1 MKLRADGLLA
11 YSARQLAYT
20 LPVMV
25 VASVLVFY
33 SLRVAPGDPVNAV
46 LSPLALEEARH
57 ALREHLGLNQP
68 VWQQYFIYIGHVFQG
83 DLGTSLLNGS
93 DVTSLLVAYGKR
105 TALLAG
111 LALAVTYVVAIPLGV
126 LAAVRRNS
134 VWDQAASFV
143 ANLGM
148 AIPSFW
154 LALLLILL
162 FSVNLAILPVGGT
175 GSASHLV
182 LPVIV
187 LAAEGIAVTMRLMRS
202 SMLEQLSQDYVRTLR
217 AKGLPVRRIV
227 WIHAVRNALIPVI
240 SLAGLRF
247 GWLLGYTLI
256 VETVFRWPGLGYL
269 LVDSVIR
276 RDYPVAQT
284 LSLLLTITV
293 LLGNLLANVL
303 YGAVDPRVRAGGR
316 TGAGR

>member
-1 MKLRADGLLA
+1 MRNKGLLL
-11 YSARQLAYT
+11 YGGRQLLYT

-33 SLRVAPGDPVNAV
+33 ALRVAPGDPVNAV
-46 LSPLALEEARH
+46 LNPLALEEAR
-57 ALREHLGLNQP
+57 AELRTHLGLDHP
-68 VWQQYFIYIGHVFQG
+68 IWQQYFVYLGNVAQG
-83 DLGTSLLNGS
+83 DFGTSLLNGS
-93 DVTSLLVAYGKR
+93 GVGSLVVEYGQR

-111 LALAVTYVVAIPLGV
+111 CAIVLTYLIAIPLGV
-126 LAAVRRNS
+126 LAAVKRNS
-134 VWDQAASFV
+134 IWDQAASFL

-148 AIPSFW
+148 AVPNFW

-162 FSVNLAILPVGGT
+162 FAVNLRLLPVSGAGGVE
-175 GSASHLV
+175 HLV
-182 LPVIV
+182 LPTIV

-202 SMLEQLSQDYVRTLR
+202 SMLEQLGQDYIRTLR
-217 AKGLPVRRIV
+217 AKGLSARRIV
-227 WIHAVRNALIPVI
+227 WVHGLRNALIPVI

-269 LVDSVIR
+269 LVDSVLR

-284 LSLLLTITV
+284 LALLLTLTV
-293 LLGNLLANVL
+293 LLGNLLANIA
-303 YGAVDPRVRAGGR
+303 YGIVDPRIR
-316 TGAGR
+316 TGGAR

>member
-1 MKLRADGLLA
+1 MRNKGLLL
-11 YSARQLAYT
+11 YGGRQLLYT

-33 SLRVAPGDPVNAV
+33 ALRVAPGDPVNAV
-46 LSPLALEEARH
+46 LNPLALEEAR
-57 ALREHLGLNQP
+57 AELRTHLGLDHP
-68 VWQQYFIYIGHVFQG
+68 IWQQYFVYLGNVAQG
-83 DLGTSLLNGS
+83 DFGTSLLNGS
-93 DVTSLLVAYGKR
+93 GVGSLVVEYGQR

-111 LALAVTYVVAIPLGV
+111 CAIVLTYLIAIPLGV
-126 LAAVRRNS
+126 LAAVKRNS
-134 VWDQAASFV
+134 IWDQAASFL

-148 AIPSFW
+148 AVPNFW

-162 FSVNLAILPVGGT
+162 FAVNLRLLPVSGAGGVE
-175 GSASHLV
+175 HLV
-182 LPVIV
+182 LPTIV

-202 SMLEQLSQDYVRTLR
+202 SMLEQLGQDYIRTLR
-217 AKGLPVRRIV
+217 AKGLSARRIV
-227 WIHAVRNALIPVI
+227 WVHGLRNALIPVI

-269 LVDSVIR
+269 LVDSVLR

-284 LSLLLTITV
+284 LALLLTLTV
-293 LLGNLLANVL
+293 LFGNLLANIA
-303 YGAVDPRVRAGGR
+303 YGIVDPRIR
-316 TGAGR
+316 TGGAR

>member
-1 MKLRADGLLA
+1 MRNKGLIL
-11 YSARQLAYT
+11 YGGRQLLYT

-33 SLRVAPGDPVNAV
+33 ALRLAPGDPVNAV
-46 LSPLALEEARH
+46 LSPLALEEARKE
-57 ALREHLGLNQP
+57 LRNHLGLDQP
-68 VWQQYFIYIGHVFQG
+68 IWQQYFVYLGNVAHG

-93 DVTSLLVAYGKR
+93 SVGSLVVEYGQR

-111 LALAVTYVVAIPLGV
+111 CAIVLTYLIAIPLGV
-126 LAAVRRNS
+126 LAAVKRNS
-134 VWDQAASFV
+134 IWDQAASFL

-148 AIPSFW
+148 AIPNFW

-162 FSVNLAILPVGGT
+162 FAVNLRLLPVSGAGGVE
-175 GSASHLV
+175 HLV
-182 LPVIV
+182 LPTIV

-202 SMLEQLSQDYVRTLR
+202 SMLEQLGQDYIRTLR
-217 AKGLPVRRIV
+217 AKGLSARRIV
-227 WIHAVRNALIPVI
+227 WVHGLRNALIPVI

-269 LVDSVIR
+269 LVDSVLR

-284 LSLLLTITV
+284 LALLLTLTV
-293 LLGNLLANVL
+293 LFGNFLANIA
-303 YGAVDPRVRAGGR
+303 YGIVDPRIRAGGAR
-316 TGAGR
+316 

>member
-1 MKLRADGLLA
+1 MRNKGLLL
-11 YSARQLAYT
+11 YGARQLLYT

-33 SLRVAPGDPVNAV
+33 ALRLAPGDPVNAV
-46 LSPLALEEARH
+46 LSPLALEEARRE
-57 ALREHLGLNQP
+57 LRAHLGLDHAI
-68 VWQQYFIYIGHVFQG
+68 WQQYFVYLGNVAQG

-93 DVTSLLVAYGKR
+93 SVGSLVVEYGQR

-111 LALAVTYVVAIPLGV
+111 CALVLTYVVAIPLGV
-126 LAAVRRNS
+126 LAAVKRNS
-134 VWDQAASFV
+134 IWDQAASLL

-148 AIPSFW
+148 AVPNFW

-162 FSVNLAILPVGGT
+162 FAVNLRLLPVGGT
-175 GSASHLV
+175 GSPAHLV

-187 LAAEGIAVTMRLMRS
+187 LAAEGIAVTMRLVRS
-202 SMLEQLSQDYVRTLR
+202 SMLEQLSQDYIRTLR
-217 AKGLPVRRIV
+217 AKGLSTWRIV
-227 WIHAVRNALIPVI
+227 WVHGLRNALIPVI

-269 LVDSVIR
+269 LVDSVLR
-276 RDYPVAQT
+276 RDYPVAQS
-284 LSLLLTITV
+284 LALLLTITV
-293 LLGNLLANVL
+293 LLGNLLANIA
-303 YGAVDPRVRAGGR
+303 YGVVDPRIR
-316 TGAGR
+316 TSGAS

>member
-1 MKLRADGLLA
+1 MRNKGLLL
-11 YSARQLAYT
+11 YGGRQLLYT

-33 SLRVAPGDPVNAV
+33 ALRVAPGDPVNAV
-46 LSPLALEEARH
+46 LNPLALEEAR
-57 ALREHLGLNQP
+57 AELRTHLGLDHP
-68 VWQQYFIYIGHVFQG
+68 IWQQYFVYLGNVAHG

-93 DVTSLLVAYGKR
+93 SVGSLVVEYGQR

-111 LALAVTYVVAIPLGV
+111 CAIVLTYLIAIPLGV
-126 LAAVRRNS
+126 LAAVKRNS
-134 VWDQAASFV
+134 IWDQAASFL

-148 AIPSFW
+148 AVPNFW

-162 FSVNLAILPVGGT
+162 FAVNLRLLPVSGAGGVE
-175 GSASHLV
+175 HLV
-182 LPVIV
+182 LPTIV

-202 SMLEQLSQDYVRTLR
+202 SMLEQLGQDYIRTLR
-217 AKGLPVRRIV
+217 AKGLSARRIV
-227 WIHAVRNALIPVI
+227 WVHGLRNALIPVI

-269 LVDSVIR
+269 LVDSVLR

-284 LSLLLTITV
+284 LALLLTVTV
-293 LLGNLLANVL
+293 LLGNLLANIA
-303 YGAVDPRVRAGGR
+303 YGLVDPRIR
-316 TGAGR
+316 TGGAR

>member
-1 MKLRADGLLA
+1 MRAKGFLL
-11 YSARQLAYT
+11 YSGRQLAYT
-20 LPVMV
+20 VPVMV

-46 LSPLALEEARH
+46 LNPLALQEARD

-68 VWQQYFIYIGHVFQG
+68 IWQQYFIYIGHVFQG

-93 DVTSLLVAYGKR
+93 DVGSLLGEYGKR

-111 LALAVTYVVAIPLGV
+111 LALCVTYLVAIPLGV
-126 LAAVRRNS
+126 LAAVKRNS
-134 VWDQAASFV
+134 IWDQSASFI

-148 AIPSFW
+148 AIPNFW

-162 FSVNLAILPVGGT
+162 LSVNLAILPVGGSGT
-175 GSASHLV
+175 ASHLV

-187 LAAEGIAVTMRLMRS
+187 LAAEGMAVTMRLVRS
-202 SMLEQLSQDYVRTLR
+202 SMLEQLSQDYIRTLS
-217 AKGLPVRRIV
+217 AKGLSRWRIV
-227 WIHAVRNALIPVI
+227 WVHGLRNALIPVI
-240 SLAGLRF
+240 SLSGLRF

-256 VETVFRWPGLGYL
+256 VETVFRWPGLGFL

-284 LSLLLTITV
+284 LSLVLTMTV
-293 LLGNLLANVL
+293 LLGNFLANIL
-303 YGAVDPRVRAGGR
+303 YAAVDPRVRAG
-316 TGAGR
+316 AGS

>member
-1 MKLRADGLLA
+1 MRNKGLIL
-11 YSARQLAYT
+11 YGGRQLLYT

-33 SLRVAPGDPVNAV
+33 ALRLAPGDPVNAV
-46 LSPLALEEARH
+46 LSPLALEEARKE
-57 ALREHLGLNQP
+57 LRNHLGLDQP
-68 VWQQYFIYIGHVFQG
+68 IWQQYFVYLGNVAHG

-93 DVTSLLVAYGKR
+93 SVGSLVVEYGQR

-111 LALAVTYVVAIPLGV
+111 CAIVLTYLIAIPLGV
-126 LAAVRRNS
+126 LAAVKRNS
-134 VWDQAASFV
+134 IWDQAASFL

-148 AIPSFW
+148 AVPNFW

-162 FSVNLAILPVGGT
+162 FAVNLRLLPVSGAGGVE
-175 GSASHLV
+175 HLV
-182 LPVIV
+182 LPTIV

-202 SMLEQLSQDYVRTLR
+202 SMLEQLGQDYIRTLR
-217 AKGLPVRRIV
+217 AKGLSARRIV
-227 WIHAVRNALIPVI
+227 WVHGLRNALIPVI

-269 LVDSVIR
+269 LVDSVLR

-284 LSLLLTITV
+284 LALLLTLTV
-293 LLGNLLANVL
+293 LFGNFLANIA
-303 YGAVDPRVRAGGR
+303 YGIVDPRIR
-316 TGAGR
+316 TGGAR